1 LSVMTERIVECGA
14 PAEAGAQVDEARRDA
29 MRRISK
35 FAGYTAPALLVMLTS
50 APAAAGDSL

>member
-1 LSVMTERIVECGA
+1 MTERIVECGA